1 MALVNCPE
9 CGRENV
15 SDTADT
21 CPACGYNIKAHYNK
35 IKKIAKKKEDELRA
49 KERMEATIEKWADEV
64 KMPEKPK
71 REFRILCYMGVFL
84 VAFFLLSLWGKSTL
98 GFIGVGIFVVF
109 FFIPYTVCFNNDL
122 HKYQSDLE
130 NAKKDFR
137 AYQLEK
143 ARARWET
150 AQYRPAAPDPSAPR
164 CPHCGSTNIER
175 ISTLDRA
182 ISVEMVGLA
191 SGKIGKQYK
200 CKNCKHMW

>member
-15 SDTADT
+15 SDAADT
-21 CPACGYNIKAHYNK
+21 CPACGYNIKAHYDK
-35 IKKIAKKKEDELRA
+35 IKEIEKAKENELHA

-71 REFRILCYMGVFL
+71 HSIGILCIGVFL
-84 VAFFLLSLWGKSTL
+84 AAFFLLSLLTEYTYGSIVFGILTVI
-98 GFIGVGIFVVF
+98 FIIL
-109 FFIPYTVCFNNDL
+109 YATDFNKEL
-122 HKYQSDLE
+122 TEYQNNLE
-130 NAKKDFR
+130 NAEKDFR

-143 ARARWET
+143 AYDRWKNAPYVPT
-150 AQYRPAAPDPSAPR
+150 APIPSTPR

>member
-21 CPACGYNIKAHYNK
+21 CPACGYNIKAHYDK
-35 IKKIAKKKEDELRA
+35 IKKIEQAKENELRA

-71 REFRILCYMGVFL
+71 HSIGILCIGIFL
-84 VAFFLLSLWGKSTL
+84 AAFFLLFLLTEYTYGSIVFGILTVI
-98 GFIGVGIFVVF
+98 FIIL
-109 FFIPYTVCFNNDL
+109 YATDFNKEL
-122 HKYQSDLE
+122 TEYQNNLE
-130 NAKKDFR
+130 NAEKDFR

-143 ARARWET
+143 AHARWEK